1 MSRIFPLLAA
11 LGAFAP
17 ALVAADSSLSQEVHE
32 LRRDV
37 QMQAK
42 KIEALSEQILRLTQL
57 AEAAKAAPAP
67 VPMPPPTATTEIVKR
82 PPAPAA
88 PAVAA
93 LTAAA
98 TAPEPEIPKAEPVPP
113 PIKHMVEKGETL
125 TSIAKHYNIP
135 LTDLQKLN
143 KITNDRKLQIGQ
155 TLSVPASK
163 APEAKTPDAPAAA
176 AEKKENP

>member
-1 MSRIFPLLAA
+1 MSRIFPVLAT
-11 LGAFAP
+11 LGTFAP
-17 ALVAADSSLSQEVHE
+17 ALLAADTPLAQEVHE

-67 VPMPPPTATTEIVKR
+67 VPMPPPTATTEIAKR

-88 PAVAA
+88 FAAVAP
-93 LTAAA
+93 
-98 TAPEPEIPKAEPVPP
+98 APEPEIPKAEPVPP

-163 APEAKTPDAPAAA
+163 APEAKTPDAPEAA

>member
-1 MSRIFPLLAA
+1 MLCALAA
-11 LGAFAP
+11 LGIFVPVAG
-17 ALVAADSSLSQEVHE
+17 AADAPLTQEVHE

-57 AEAAKAAPAP
+57 VETQKAAPVA
-67 VPMPPPTATTEIVKR
+67 VVSNPPTATTEIVKPAAAPVP

-88 PAVAA
+88 
-93 LTAAA
+93 L
-98 TAPEPEIPKAEPVPP
+98 PEPEVLKAEAVPP
-113 PIKHMVEKGETL
+113 PVKHTVEKGETL

-135 LTDLQKLN
+135 LPELQKQN

-155 TLSVPASK
+155 TLLVPGFKPAEAK
-163 APEAKTPDAPAAA
+163 NPEAPAD
-176 AEKKENP
+176 KKDNP

>member
-1 MSRIFPLLAA
+1 MSRIFPLLAT

-17 ALVAADSSLSQEVHE
+17 ALLAADTPLAQEVHE

-67 VPMPPPTATTEIVKR
+67 MLMPPPTATTEIVKR
-82 PPAPAA
+82 APAPAA
-88 PAVAA
+88 PA
-93 LTAAA
+93 AAA
-98 TAPEPEIPKAEPVPP
+98 PAAEPEIPKAEPVLP

-155 TLSVPASK
+155 TLSVPSVKAAETK
-163 APEAKTPDAPAAA
+163 APEIP

>member
-1 MSRIFPLLAA
+1 MSRIFPLLAV
-11 LGAFAP
+11 LGALAP
-17 ALVAADSSLSQEVHE
+17 AVLAADAPLNQEVHE

-57 AEAAKAAPAP
+57 VETAKSAPLP
-67 VPMPPPTATTEIVKR
+67 LPPPAATTEIVK
-82 PPAPAA
+82 PAPAPAA
-88 PAVAA
+88 PSAP
-93 LTAAA
+93 
-98 TAPEPEIPKAEPVPP
+98 APEPEIPKAEAVPP
-113 PIKHMVEKGETL
+113 PVKHTVEKGETL

-135 LTDLQKLN
+135 LPDLQKLN

-155 TLSVPASK
+155 TLIVPAGK
-163 APEAKTPDAPAAA
+163 APETKVPEAP

>member
-1 MSRIFPLLAA
+1 MSRIFLLSAT
-11 LGAFAP
+11 LGFFAP
-17 ALVAADSSLSQEVHE
+17 ALLAADSPLAQEVHE

-57 AEAAKAAPAP
+57 TETAKAAPVPVALPPPAATTQMVKTAP
-67 VPMPPPTATTEIVKR
+67 V
-82 PPAPAA
+82 PAA
-88 PAVAA
+88 PATPA
-93 LTAAA
+93 
-98 TAPEPEIPKAEPVPP
+98 PEIPKAEAMPP
-113 PIKHMVEKGETL
+113 PIKHTVEKGETL

-135 LTDLQKLN
+135 LPDLQKLN

-155 TLSVPASK
+155 TLSVPAGK
-163 APEAKTPDAPAAA
+163 APETTTPEALEAP

>member
-11 LGAFAP
+11 LGALAP
-17 ALVAADSSLSQEVHE
+17 ALLAADAPLTQEVHE

-37 QMQAK
+37 QGQAK

-57 AEAAKAAPAP
+57 LETAKAPATPAPPAAVTEIVKPAPEPAPAP
-67 VPMPPPTATTEIVKR
+67 VPE
-82 PPAPAA
+82 
-88 PAVAA
+88 PAV
-93 LTAAA
+93 
-98 TAPEPEIPKAEPVPP
+98 PRAEAVPP
-113 PIKHMVEKGETL
+113 PVKHTVEKGETL

-135 LTDLQKLN
+135 LPDLQKLN

-155 TLSVPASK
+155 TLNIPAGKAAEPK
-163 APEAKTPDAPAAA
+163 APEAP

>member
-1 MSRIFPLLAA
+1 MSRIFPVLAT

-17 ALVAADSSLSQEVHE
+17 ALLAADTPLAQEVHE

-67 VPMPPPTATTEIVKR
+67 VPMPPPTATTEIAKR

-88 PAVAA
+88 FAAVAP
-93 LTAAA
+93 
-98 TAPEPEIPKAEPVPP
+98 APEPEIPKAEPVPP

-163 APEAKTPDAPAAA
+163 APEAKTPDAPEAA

>member
-1 MSRIFPLLAA
+1 MLCALAA
-11 LGAFAP
+11 LGRFVP
-17 ALVAADSSLSQEVHE
+17 MGVAADAPLTQEVHE

-57 AEAAKAAPAP
+57 VETAKAAPLV
-67 VPMPPPTATTEIVKR
+67 VPPAPPTATTEIVKPAPAP

-88 PAVAA
+88 
-93 LTAAA
+93 L
-98 TAPEPEIPKAEPVPP
+98 PEPEVLKAEAVPP
-113 PIKHMVEKGETL
+113 PVKHTVEKGETL

-143 KITNDRKLQIGQ
+143 KITNDRKLQIGK

-163 APEAKTPDAPAAA
+163 APEAKTPDAPEAA